1 MKHEPMN
8 TAGDPPLNATGPNVS
23 RQSTSSRNRSGGTLR
38 LMKWLVLLVL
48 LVLLLL
54 ALFLPDRGLTAPD
67 SHLPEGEIPAIKAP
81 VR

>member
-23 RQSTSSRNRSGGTLR
+23 RHSTSSRNRSGGNLR
-38 LMKWLVLLVL
+38 LMKWLVLIVL
-48 LVLLLL
+48 LVLLLV
-54 ALFLPDRGLTAPD
+54 ALFLPDRALTAPD
-67 SHLPEGEIPAIKAP
+67 SHPPEGEISAIKAP